1 MIFSNVVGIDGGI
14 NFIAATYDS
23 KRKSTFVNGR
33 AVKQKRAHYKKLRQ
47 QLQKVQTPSSRR
59 RLKAIGNRENRWMHD
74 VNHCVQKA
82 LVEQNPK
89 NTLFVLEDLTG
100 VRGAT
105 EKIRVKDRYIS
116 LTTGFLLF
124 QFEIFPVYRN
134 ASKCSKYGGYAAQG
148 GGANNIE

>member
-33 AVKQKRAHYKKLRQ
+33 AIKQKRAHYKKLRQ

-74 VNHCVQKA
+74 VNHTENLLDEISAVAYDKA
-82 LVEQNPK
+82 VAVVSENAVNDALKASTEQVDK
-89 NTLFVLEDLTG
+89 
-100 VRGAT
+100 
-105 EKIRVKDRYIS
+105 
-116 LTTGFLLF
+116 
-124 QFEIFPVYRN
+124 
-134 ASKCSKYGGYAAQG
+134 
-148 GGANNIE
+148 

>member
-59 RLKAIGNRENRWMHD
+59 RLKAIGHRENRWMHD
-74 VNHCVQKA
+74 VNHCVSKA

-105 EKIRVKDRYIS
+105 EKVAPK
-116 LTTGFLLF
+116 T
-124 QFEIFPVYRN
+124 
-134 ASKCSKYGGYAAQG
+134 AM
-148 GGANNIE
+148 

>member
-1 MIFSNVVGIDGGI
+1 MIEECTANDFSNVVGIDGGI
-14 NFIAATYDS
+14 NFIVATYDS

-47 QLQKVQTPSSRR
+47 QLQKAQTPSSRR
-59 RLKAIGNRENRWMHD
+59 RLKSIGHRENRWMHD
-74 VNHCVQKA
+74 VNHCVSKA

-105 EKIRVKDRYIS
+105 EKVAPK
-116 LTTGFLLF
+116 T
-124 QFEIFPVYRN
+124 
-134 ASKCSKYGGYAAQG
+134 AM
-148 GGANNIE
+148 